1 MPESNKN
8 IIELGQKKIESVY
21 DKIKDTIKQSKSE
34 IKETRVLVRILIKSV
49 KDYLKTKDFD
59 LSDEDKK
66 FIKDQSGDILK
77 LIPLIVFQLVPGS
90 TIATPFIV
98 KLAKKAGVT
107 LKSELPKKYKEEEE
121 GGEID
126 ELVDSDGSLI
136 GSEIP
141 ILQQPMHPRKTTDV
155 TVIATRQTNNP
166 VVRGYRVYYGESEEE
181 QDILDEENMKGAFAY
196 EETED
201 DSTYKECMRT
211 MKKMG
216 VDDLIERD
224 GRCKTFGF
232 DRKYDKQLKRQ
243 KRRGKCR
250 NCFTKKRLAELE
262 KQKMEDLLDEILVKK
277 KKDDKDVIKK
287 DNENSYNPVEKI
299 LIRNIESIKKIAEKE
314 GININSLL
322 KKLKD
327 EQ

>member
-34 IKETRVLVRILIKSV
+34 IKETRILVRIIIKAV

-98 KLAKKAGVT
+98 KLAKKVGIT
-107 LKSELPKKYKEEEE
+107 LKSELPKKYKDETE

-126 ELVDSDGSLI
+126 ELVDTDGSLI

-141 ILQQPMHPRKTTDV
+141 ILQQPMHPRKTMDV

-181 QDILDEENMKGAFAY
+181 KDILDEENMSDAFAY
-196 EETED
+196 EETEND
-201 DSTYKECMRT
+201 RTYKECMET
-211 MKKMG
+211 MEEMG
-216 VDDLIERD
+216 IEEVIERD
-224 GRCKTFGF
+224 ERCKTFGF
-232 DRKYDKQLKRQ
+232 EKKYDRQLKNQ
-243 KRRGKCR
+243 KRRGKCK
-250 NCFTKKRLAELE
+250 NCFTKRRLAELE
-262 KQKMEDLLDEILVKK
+262 KEKMDTLLDEILLKK
-277 KKDDKDVIKK
+277 KKESKDVIKK
-287 DNENSYNPVEKI
+287 DDEDSYNPVEKI

-314 GININSLL
+314 GIDINSLL
-322 KKLKD
+322 KKLKN
-327 EQ
+327 E

>member
-34 IKETRVLVRILIKSV
+34 IKETRILVRIIIKAV

-90 TIATPFIV
+90 TIATPFII

-107 LKSELPKKYKEEEE
+107 LKSELPKKYKDEAE

-126 ELVDSDGSLI
+126 ELVDTDGSLI

-141 ILQQPMHPRKTTDV
+141 ILQQPMHPKKTMDV

-166 VVRGYRVYYGESEEE
+166 VVRGYRVYYGESEEGK
-181 QDILDEENMKGAFAY
+181 DILDEENMSDAFAY
-196 EETED
+196 EETEND
-201 DSTYKECMRT
+201 RTYKECMET
-211 MKKMG
+211 MEEMG
-216 VDDLIERD
+216 IEEVIERD
-224 GRCKTFGF
+224 ERCKTFGF
-232 DRKYDKQLKRQ
+232 EKKYDRQLKNQ
-243 KRRGKCR
+243 KRRGKCK
-250 NCFTKKRLAELE
+250 NCFTKRRLAELE
-262 KQKMEDLLDEILVKK
+262 KEKMNTLLDEILLKK
-277 KKDDKDVIKK
+277 KKESKDVIKK
-287 DNENSYNPVEKI
+287 DDEDSYNPVEKI

-314 GININSLL
+314 GIDINSLL
-322 KKLKD
+322 KKLKN
-327 EQ
+327 E

>member
-34 IKETRVLVRILIKSV
+34 IKETRILVRIIIKAV

-90 TIATPFIV
+90 TIATPFII

-107 LKSELPKKYKEEEE
+107 LKSELPKKYKDETE

-126 ELVDSDGSLI
+126 ELVDTDGSLI

-141 ILQQPMHPRKTTDV
+141 ILQQPMHPKKTTDV

-181 QDILDEENMKGAFAY
+181 KDILDEENMSDAFAY
-196 EETED
+196 EETEND
-201 DSTYKECMRT
+201 RTYKECMET
-211 MKKMG
+211 MEEMG
-216 VDDLIERD
+216 IEEVIERD
-224 GRCKTFGF
+224 ERCKTFGF
-232 DRKYDKQLKRQ
+232 EKKYDRQLKNQ
-243 KRRGKCR
+243 KRRGKCK
-250 NCFTKKRLAELE
+250 NCFTKRRLAELE
-262 KQKMEDLLDEILVKK
+262 KEKMDTLLDEILLKK
-277 KKDDKDVIKK
+277 KKESKDVIKK
-287 DNENSYNPVEKI
+287 DDEDSYNPVEKI

-314 GININSLL
+314 GIDINSLL
-322 KKLKD
+322 KKLKN
-327 EQ
+327 E

>member
-34 IKETRVLVRILIKSV
+34 IKETRILVRIIIKAV

-90 TIATPFIV
+90 TIATPFII
-98 KLAKKAGVT
+98 KLAKKAGIT
-107 LKSELPKKYKEEEE
+107 LKSELPKKYKDETE

-126 ELVDSDGSLI
+126 ELVDTDGSLI

-141 ILQQPMHPRKTTDV
+141 ILQQPMHPKKTMDV

-166 VVRGYRVYYGESEEE
+166 VVRGYRVYYGESEEGK
-181 QDILDEENMKGAFAY
+181 DILDEENMSDAFAY
-196 EETED
+196 EETEND
-201 DSTYKECMRT
+201 RTYKECMET
-211 MKKMG
+211 MEEMG
-216 VDDLIERD
+216 IEEVIERD
-224 GRCKTFGF
+224 ERCKTFGF
-232 DRKYDKQLKRQ
+232 EKKYDRQLKNQ
-243 KRRGKCR
+243 KRRGKCK
-250 NCFTKKRLAELE
+250 NCFTKRRLAELE
-262 KQKMEDLLDEILVKK
+262 KEKMNTLLDEILLKK
-277 KKDDKDVIKK
+277 KKESKDVIKK
-287 DNENSYNPVEKI
+287 DDEDSYNPVEKI

-314 GININSLL
+314 GIDINSLL
-322 KKLKD
+322 KKLKN
-327 EQ
+327 E

>member
-34 IKETRVLVRILIKSV
+34 IKETRILVRIIIKAV

-90 TIATPFIV
+90 TIATPFII

-107 LKSELPKKYKEEEE
+107 LKSELPKKYKDEAE

-126 ELVDSDGSLI
+126 ELVDTDGSLI

-141 ILQQPMHPRKTTDV
+141 ILQQPMHPKKTMDV

-166 VVRGYRVYYGESEEE
+166 VVRGYRVYYGESEEGK
-181 QDILDEENMKGAFAY
+181 DILDEENMSDAFAY
-196 EETED
+196 EETEND
-201 DSTYKECMRT
+201 RTYKECMET
-211 MKKMG
+211 MEEMG
-216 VDDLIERD
+216 IEEVIERD
-224 GRCKTFGF
+224 ERCKTFGF
-232 DRKYDKQLKRQ
+232 EKKYDRQLKNQ
-243 KRRGKCR
+243 KRRGKCK
-250 NCFTKKRLAELE
+250 NCFTKRRLAELE
-262 KQKMEDLLDEILVKK
+262 KEKMDTLLDEILLKK
-277 KKDDKDVIKK
+277 KKESKDVIKK
-287 DNENSYNPVEKI
+287 DDEDSYNPVEKI

-314 GININSLL
+314 GIDINSLL
-322 KKLKD
+322 KKLKN
-327 EQ
+327 E

>member
-34 IKETRVLVRILIKSV
+34 IKETRILVRIIIKAV

-90 TIATPFIV
+90 TIATPFII
-98 KLAKKAGVT
+98 KLAKKAGIT
-107 LKSELPKKYKEEEE
+107 LKSELPKKYKDETE

-126 ELVDSDGSLI
+126 ELVDTDGSLI

-141 ILQQPMHPRKTTDV
+141 ILQQPMHPKKTMDV

-166 VVRGYRVYYGESEEE
+166 VVRGYRVYYGESEEGK
-181 QDILDEENMKGAFAY
+181 DILDEENMSDAFAY
-196 EETED
+196 EETEND
-201 DSTYKECMRT
+201 RTYKECMET
-211 MKKMG
+211 MEEMG
-216 VDDLIERD
+216 IEEVIERD
-224 GRCKTFGF
+224 ERCKTFGF
-232 DRKYDKQLKRQ
+232 EKKYDRKLKNQ
-243 KRRGKCR
+243 KRRGKCK
-250 NCFTKKRLAELE
+250 NCFTKRRLAELE
-262 KQKMEDLLDEILVKK
+262 KEKMNTLLDEILLKK
-277 KKDDKDVIKK
+277 KKESKDVIKK
-287 DNENSYNPVEKI
+287 DDEDSYNPVEKI

-314 GININSLL
+314 GIDINSLL
-322 KKLKD
+322 KKLKN
-327 EQ
+327 E

>member
-34 IKETRVLVRILIKSV
+34 IKETRILVRIIIKAV

-90 TIATPFIV
+90 TIATPFII
-98 KLAKKAGVT
+98 KLAKKAGIT
-107 LKSELPKKYKEEEE
+107 LKSELPKKYKDETE

-126 ELVDSDGSLI
+126 ELVDTDGSLI

-141 ILQQPMHPRKTTDV
+141 ILQQPMHPKKTMDV

-166 VVRGYRVYYGESEEE
+166 VVRGYRVYYGESEEGK
-181 QDILDEENMKGAFAY
+181 DILDEENMSDAFAY
-196 EETED
+196 EETEND
-201 DSTYKECMRT
+201 RTYKECMET
-211 MKKMG
+211 MEEMG
-216 VDDLIERD
+216 IEEVIERD
-224 GRCKTFGF
+224 ERCKTFGF
-232 DRKYDKQLKRQ
+232 EKKYDRQLKNQ
-243 KRRGKCR
+243 KRRGKCK
-250 NCFTKKRLAELE
+250 NCFTKRRLAELE
-262 KQKMEDLLDEILVKK
+262 KEKMDTLLDEILLKK
-277 KKDDKDVIKK
+277 KKESKDVIKK
-287 DNENSYNPVEKI
+287 DDEDSYNPVEKI

-314 GININSLL
+314 GIDINSLL
-322 KKLKD
+322 KKLKN
-327 EQ
+327 E